1 VSTDDFLTA
10 AFRHW
15 RSAALAGFVVLLLT
29 SAAVLTQPRLYTAQA
44 TLIVGNVMTEV
55 PAYEDVLLAQRL
67 APTYALLATTR
78 PVAAAVAESL
88 GGGSDPDEL
97 LRAVSAR
104 ASLDSLLIRI
114 SARDGE
120 PSTAAAIANAFAAEL
135 VRRTTPADDAASA
148 PAVSVIEEAAVPAAP
163 DAGNVVFLILGATAA
178 VGVAFAVILI
188 STLRDR
194 YGLGEPAPSRAGA

>member
-1 VSTDDFLTA
+1 
-10 AFRHW
+10 
-15 RSAALAGFVVLLLT
+15 
-29 SAAVLTQPRLYTAQA
+29 
-44 TLIVGNVMTEV
+44 VGNVMTQV

-148 PAVSVIEEAAVPAAP
+148 PAVSVI
-163 DAGNVVFLILGATAA
+163 DSHQHTARPVR
-178 VGVAFAVILI
+178 VG
-188 STLRDR
+188 
-194 YGLGEPAPSRAGA
+194 